1 MKGCLISIEGTDGC
15 GKSTQIELIKK
26 FMEENKIESVFLREP
41 GGTETCEKIRNIL
54 LNKGEMCDEA
64 ELLLFAASRA
74 ELINKVILPSLES
87 NKVVVLD
94 RFVDSSYAYQGY
106 ANNNFKNVKLIN
118 DYATNG
124 LLPDLTLF
132 FNISPITAE
141 KRKNGY
147 DKNDRIESKGLE
159 YQNKVYDGYL
169 KLLNKFKDRIVSID
183 ATKSIDEV
191 FSSVK
196 ENILKVL
203 KSKNLI

>member
-1 MKGCLISIEGTDGC
+1 
-15 GKSTQIELIKK
+15 
-26 FMEENKIESVFLREP
+26 
-41 GGTETCEKIRNIL
+41 
-54 LNKGEMCDEA
+54 
-64 ELLLFAASRA
+64 
-74 ELINKVILPSLES
+74 
-87 NKVVVLD
+87 
-94 RFVDSSYAYQGY
+94 
-106 ANNNFKNVKLIN
+106 LIN

>member
-94 RFVDSSYAYQGY
+94 RFVDSSYA
-106 ANNNFKNVKLIN
+106 I
-118 DYATNG
+118 
-124 LLPDLTLF
+124 
-132 FNISPITAE
+132 
-141 KRKNGY
+141 
-147 DKNDRIESKGLE
+147 
-159 YQNKVYDGYL
+159 KVMQT
-169 KLLNKFKDRIVSID
+169 I
-183 ATKSIDEV
+183 
-191 FSSVK
+191 
-196 ENILKVL
+196 ILKML
-203 KSKNLI
+203 N